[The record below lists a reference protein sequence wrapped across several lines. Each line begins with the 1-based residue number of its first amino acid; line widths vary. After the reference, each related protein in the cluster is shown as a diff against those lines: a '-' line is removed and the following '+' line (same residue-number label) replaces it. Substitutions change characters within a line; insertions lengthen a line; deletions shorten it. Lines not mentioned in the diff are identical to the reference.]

1 MKGEDEMSEVSN
13 IVDIVDE
20 LQRIH
25 EGDAWHGPA
34 LRELLFGLRAE
45 QAAARPIL
53 NAHSIWELVLHI
65 IGWESVFRLR
75 LEGHPVSTPP
85 EGDFPP
91 VEDTSQQAWAKTLS
105 ALEDSHAQLISIVAA
120 LRDSTL
126 QEKVAGKDYTTR
138 FLISGI
144 VRHHVYHS
152 GQIALLRKAFT
163 K

>member
-1 MKGEDEMSEVSN
+1 MKGENEMLEETN

-20 LQRIH
+20 LKRIH

-34 LRELLFGLRAE
+34 LRELLFGVRAE
-45 QAAARPIL
+45 QAAARPIP

-65 IGWESVFRLR
+65 IGWENVFRLR

-91 VEDTSQQAWAKTLS
+91 VEDTSQQAWAETLS
-105 ALEDSHAQLISIVAA
+105 RLEDSHAQVISTVAA
-120 LRDSTL
+120 LGDSTL
-126 QEKVAGKDYTTR
+126 REKVAGKDYTTR

-144 VRHHVYHS
+144 VRHHVYHA
-152 GQIALLRKAFT
+152 GQIALLKKAVS

>member
-1 MKGEDEMSEVSN
+1 MKGEDEMSGATN

-20 LQRIH
+20 LKRIH

-34 LRELLFGLRAE
+34 LLELLLGVRAE
-45 QAAARPIL
+45 QAAARPIP

-65 IGWESVFRLR
+65 IGWENVFRLR
-75 LEGHPVSTPP
+75 LQGQPLSAPP

-91 VEDTSQQAWAKTLS
+91 VEDTGQEAWTETLS
-105 ALEDSHAQLISIVAA
+105 RLDDSHAQLINMVGS
-120 LRDSTL
+120 LSGSTL
-126 QEKVAGKDYTTR
+126 KEKVAGKDYTTR

-144 VRHHVYHS
+144 VCHHVYHA
-152 GQIALLRKAFT
+152 GQIALLKKAFI